1 MRTDLVKELN
11 KITTL
16 KDKIYPTNAPQG
28 TKGPYL
34 VYMVKLRENK
44 DLDGYNGSKE
54 ADVMLNIMT
63 ASYSEMVAL
72 TKEVED
78 LVKNLINKKLEK
90 IYVEDIN
97 LDNTSDVFENE
108 LLVYRGIVPFTMY
121 FKEEE

>member
-11 KITTL
+11 RITTL

-28 TKGPYL
+28 IKGSYL
-34 VYMVKLRENK
+34 VYMIKLRENK

-72 TKEVED
+72 TKEVEN